1 MVFASLVF
9 LLFFFPLSL
18 LFNWLHGN
26 INYKNIVLVLFS
38 LIFYAWGEPVWVFLL
53 LFTTLVDFTMA
64 RLIEKNENHWRA
76 KMYLGISVFFSLG
89 ILVVFKYS
97 GFLCGI
103 FTDITGYSVKAPN
116 LDLPIGISFYTFQ
129 SLSYILDVYRGQV
142 SAQKKYLNYL
152 LFISLFHQLVAGPIV
167 RYSDIAQEIEKRSAT
182 WADISYGVNRFAWGL
197 FKKVFFAN
205 TAGTLV
211 AKYLEGDLGALSI
224 SEAIMGIFLFAI
236 QLYYDFSGYSDMAI
250 GMGRML
256 GFHYLENFNFPYIAK
271 SIKEFWT
278 RWHISLG
285 SFLRDY
291 LFTPI
296 AFNKRHWGKWGVMY
310 ALLITFALSGL
321 WHGASWNFI
330 FWGLYFA
337 VLIILEEWFLN
348 RIFKFMGSWLSHV
361 YLILAV
367 FFSYPLFY
375 FTDFQKL
382 KQYFFILFSGSHPWQ
397 KTGFTS
403 DLLEHIYWMIAAI
416 IFLTPLGKNMG
427 VYLIQK
433 LSNKPAIIGL
443 ANTIASITFLLIAIA
458 LLVAKSFNPFL
469 YFRF

>member
-103 FTDITGYSVKAPN
+103 FADITGYSVKAPN
-116 LDLPIGISFYTFQ
+116 LALPIGISFYTFQ
-129 SLSYILDVYRGQV
+129 SLSYIMDVYRGQV

-167 RYSDIAQEIEKRSAT
+167 RYSDIAQEIEKRTAT

-236 QLYYDFSGYSDMAI
+236 QLY
-250 GMGRML
+250 
-256 GFHYLENFNFPYIAK
+256 
-271 SIKEFWT
+271 
-278 RWHISLG
+278 
-285 SFLRDY
+285 
-291 LFTPI
+291 
-296 AFNKRHWGKWGVMY
+296 
-310 ALLITFALSGL
+310 
-321 WHGASWNFI
+321 
-330 FWGLYFA
+330 
-337 VLIILEEWFLN
+337 
-348 RIFKFMGSWLSHV
+348 
-361 YLILAV
+361 
-367 FFSYPLFY
+367 
-375 FTDFQKL
+375 
-382 KQYFFILFSGSHPWQ
+382 
-397 KTGFTS
+397 
-403 DLLEHIYWMIAAI
+403 
-416 IFLTPLGKNMG
+416 
-427 VYLIQK
+427 
-433 LSNKPAIIGL
+433 
-443 ANTIASITFLLIAIA
+443 
-458 LLVAKSFNPFL
+458 
-469 YFRF
+469 